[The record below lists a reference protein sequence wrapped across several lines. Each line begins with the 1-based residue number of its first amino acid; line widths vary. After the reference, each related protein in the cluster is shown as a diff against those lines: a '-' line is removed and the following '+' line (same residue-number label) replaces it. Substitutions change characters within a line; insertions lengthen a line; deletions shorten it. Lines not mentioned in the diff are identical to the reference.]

1 MVDHN
6 GCFTLIRSVASCE
19 LKACTSYVCV
29 CACVRVCSLT
39 LLLLR
44 KSPVVVHYLQ
54 HLQEFLQI
62 LSGEER
68 HILDIVQADVCSVI
82 ILQHRNGVEWF
93 CRLWHLP
100 TTKVSVQFIG
110 LFSCT
115 AHVSAVALCLVWVST
130 DLSPRHSMTF
140 ARVMWKR
147 VLHAWRSVASPAM
160 PVHPHRWCWMSSS
173 QLKAGACCFCS
184 DVFFPIFLVDHLI

>member
-1 MVDHN
+1 MFHFDKVS
-6 GCFTLIRSVASCE
+6 GKLWVESMYLLR
-19 LKACTSYVCV
+19 
-29 CACVRVCSLT
+29 VRVCSLT

-68 HILDIVQADVCSVI
+68 HILDIVQADVCSDV

-100 TTKVSVQFIG
+100 TTKVSLQFIG

-115 AHVSAVALCLVWVST
+115 VITCFCGCPLLGMSFNWCEPKAQHDLCARHVEAS
-130 DLSPRHSMTF
+130 F
-140 ARVMWKR
+140 ARLAQR
-147 VLHAWRSVASPAM
+147 GITGDASASASLVLDEFVPIEGWGLLLLF
-160 PVHPHRWCWMSSS
+160 WC
-173 QLKAGACCFCS
+173 
-184 DVFFPIFLVDHLI
+184 FFPIFLVDHLI